1 MGASNDVLL
10 LNNVFKNSIQEKV
23 LLFNGGPSMFF
34 NENSFD
40 INRPFEAQ
48 NISNFFF
55 HVRNIWWL
63 VVATSV
69 IFSSKSFKVS
79 QMEMTYGREATK
91 TTKSAFWRQKQ
102 WVDMSGSKLIFWVLG
117 WILCSLHSP
126 SFTRY
131 PL

>member
-23 LLFNGGPSMFF
+23 LLFNGGPSVFF

-55 HVRNIWWL
+55 HVRNI
-63 VVATSV
+63 
-69 IFSSKSFKVS
+69 
-79 QMEMTYGREATK
+79 
-91 TTKSAFWRQKQ
+91 
-102 WVDMSGSKLIFWVLG
+102 
-117 WILCSLHSP
+117 
-126 SFTRY
+126 
-131 PL
+131 

>member
-1 MGASNDVLL
+1 MGASNDVFL

-55 HVRNIWWL
+55 HIRNI
-63 VVATSV
+63 
-69 IFSSKSFKVS
+69 
-79 QMEMTYGREATK
+79 
-91 TTKSAFWRQKQ
+91 
-102 WVDMSGSKLIFWVLG
+102 
-117 WILCSLHSP
+117 
-126 SFTRY
+126 
-131 PL
+131 

>member
-55 HVRNIWWL
+55 HVRNI
-63 VVATSV
+63 
-69 IFSSKSFKVS
+69 
-79 QMEMTYGREATK
+79 
-91 TTKSAFWRQKQ
+91 
-102 WVDMSGSKLIFWVLG
+102 
-117 WILCSLHSP
+117 
-126 SFTRY
+126 
-131 PL
+131 

>member
-34 NENSFD
+34 NENSFN

-55 HVRNIWWL
+55 HVRNI
-63 VVATSV
+63 
-69 IFSSKSFKVS
+69 
-79 QMEMTYGREATK
+79 
-91 TTKSAFWRQKQ
+91 
-102 WVDMSGSKLIFWVLG
+102 
-117 WILCSLHSP
+117 
-126 SFTRY
+126 
-131 PL
+131 

>member
-55 HVRNIWWL
+55 HIRNI
-63 VVATSV
+63 
-69 IFSSKSFKVS
+69 
-79 QMEMTYGREATK
+79 
-91 TTKSAFWRQKQ
+91 
-102 WVDMSGSKLIFWVLG
+102 
-117 WILCSLHSP
+117 
-126 SFTRY
+126 
-131 PL
+131 